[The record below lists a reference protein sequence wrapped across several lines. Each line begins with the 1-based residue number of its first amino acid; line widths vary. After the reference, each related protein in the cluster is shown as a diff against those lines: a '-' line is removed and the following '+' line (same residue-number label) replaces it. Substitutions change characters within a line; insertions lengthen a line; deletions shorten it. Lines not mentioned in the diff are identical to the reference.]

1 MSFQAG
7 IVVSL
12 AITMIGGVIFYFNE
26 EDHEHTALT
35 RLGLVILAIGFIA
48 LLGSMIFLRDWS
60 R

>member
-12 AITMIGGVIFYFNE
+12 AIIMAGGAIYYFNE
-26 EDHEHTALT
+26 EDHEHTKLA
-35 RLGLVILAIGFIA
+35 RLGLAILILGFIA